1 MPIIVPGGLG
11 AAARGGSGAAGMAIA
26 GPPIIVCCPRCGA
39 GAGATTGGGAAS
51 GVDAKPSIVRC
62 AGRSAGS
69 GAAFAEVIAPPHWL
83 QKVAPSGIEEPHWE
97 QVWGIGPRR

>member
-1 MPIIVPGGLG
+1 M
-11 AAARGGSGAAGMAIA
+11 A
-26 GPPIIVCCPRCGA
+26 GPPIIVRCARCGA
-39 GAGATTGGGAAS
+39 GAGAATAGAGAAGAEITGGAAS
-51 GVDAKPSIVRC
+51 GLDAKPSIVRC

-97 QVWGIGPRR
+97 QVWGIGRLR